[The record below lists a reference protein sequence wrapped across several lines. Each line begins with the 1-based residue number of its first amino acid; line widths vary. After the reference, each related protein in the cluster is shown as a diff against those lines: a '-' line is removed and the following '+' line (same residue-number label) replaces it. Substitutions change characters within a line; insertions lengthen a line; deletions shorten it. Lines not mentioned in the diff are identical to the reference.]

1 MGYSI
6 HDFVVQVLFKT
17 TTSDKFTKVVGMV
30 YIAGTLIYTFI
41 SYGAYAILNRHPR
54 NDQAETISEYF

>member
-17 TTSDKFTKVVGMV
+17 TTNDKFIKVVGMV
-30 YIAGTLIYTFI
+30 YVAGTIIYTFI
-41 SYGAYAILNRHPR
+41 SYGAYAILNR
-54 NDQAETISEYF
+54 